1 MGREGIPNA
10 QSKKGDPKKLT
21 PGMWTTSDHDPR
33 NRHHIQYNKKKKLQE
48 KFRLHCN

>member
-21 PGMWTTSDHDPR
+21 PGTVYVDYLRS
-33 NRHHIQYNKKKKLQE
+33 
-48 KFRLHCN
+48 

>member
-21 PGMWTTSDHDPR
+21 PGMWTTSQIMTPATGIIFSR
-33 NRHHIQYNKKKKLQE
+33 TKKELQQ